1 MERQEKGCAHR
12 SSAARLPIPVS
23 HEPLRG
29 ESQRCG
35 GHNLGIARSIL
46 EPARRQ
52 RRHRRGRLLAATLL
66 VALIAGGVSAVLLA
80 LSGGGKPPLLVPR
93 QDIGNR
99 DPLAF
104 VAGQERELERSAAF
118 GLAHVLYAKSPG
130 GVLAAAERSA
140 TFRPLVERAADGS
153 GIDADL
159 LEAIVLLESG
169 GRQDVIAGSDPTNAA
184 GLTQILAET
193 GRNFLGMHV
202 ELAASRRL
210 TRNIAAAVRRGDS
223 AAAARLRARRRRV
236 DDRFDPAQ
244 GARRHGSLP
253 VDRPGRD
260 SAATISRSSPTTWGS
275 ATSRPSCATMPS
287 AHKLEPI
294 ARRRRK
300 RRPLLGAALLRR
312 LAGKPRPAWRRLAG
326 FGDDSQTYYW
336 RVLAA
341 QEDHAPLPARPGR
354 APAAHRC
361 SRTARRARRR
371 SSIPRTAQSTST
383 TPTPSTAPGERRRSS
398 RCPTCRRASTSGST
412 RGLATRPPGH
422 PARSTAVCVPK
433 HSRCSSTSATASTPS
448 AASPRRS
455 SSPATVSRRRPPTP
469 ARARN
474 REATQNYSLHT
485 TGYAFDILRRYGSG
499 TQAAAFQY
507 ELERLQA
514 RGLIAWVTRPDNN
527 PRHRLLRSEDAPQRD
542 ARTGPGSRVAA
553 RRRSVSGGQ
562 PLAVHS
568 VDGLT
573 LHVEP
578 EQPR

>member
-140 TFRPLVERAADGS
+140 TFRPLLERAADGS

-244 GARRHGSLP
+244 ALAGTVHYLSTARARF
-253 VDRPGRD
+253 GRD
-260 SAATISRSSPTTWGS
+260 DLAVVSYHMGIGNLETVLRDYAG
-275 ATSRPSCATMPS
+275 

-294 ARRRRK
+294 ADVVANGD
-300 RRPLLGAALLRR
+300 LSWAR
-312 LAGKPRPAWRRLAG
+312 LYFDSSPARHAPAWRLLAS

-341 QEDHAPLPARPGR
+341 REIMHLYRHDRGELRRLIVLQNNKASAEEVLHPPDSTEHFEDANAIDRAWQRRLLQPLPNMPARLHIRIAPGLDNAPARYRGLRAEALALLLYLGNRVHALSGESAPLFVTRTVLDD
-354 APAAHRC
+354 AHQRLLG
-361 SRTARRARRR
+361 T
-371 SSIPRTAQSTST
+371 
-383 TPTPSTAPGERRRSS
+383 
-398 RCPTCRRASTSGST
+398 
-412 RGLATRPPGH
+412 H
-422 PARSTAVCVPK
+422 
-433 HSRCSSTSATASTPS
+433 
-448 AASPRRS
+448 
-455 SSPATVSRRRPPTP
+455 
-469 ARARN
+469 
-474 REATQNYSLHT
+474 REATQNYSLLT
-485 TGYAFDILRRYGSG
+485 TGYAFDILRRYRSG
-499 TQAAAFQY
+499 KQAAAFQY

-514 RGLIAWVTRPDNN
+514 RGLIAWARDPRTIHVTVTSEAKALVDAMLEPAHPGVAGARP
-527 PRHRLLRSEDAPQRD
+527 
-542 ARTGPGSRVAA
+542 
-553 RRRSVSGGQ
+553 
-562 PLAVHS
+562 
-568 VDGLT
+568 
-573 LHVEP
+573 
-578 EQPR
+578 